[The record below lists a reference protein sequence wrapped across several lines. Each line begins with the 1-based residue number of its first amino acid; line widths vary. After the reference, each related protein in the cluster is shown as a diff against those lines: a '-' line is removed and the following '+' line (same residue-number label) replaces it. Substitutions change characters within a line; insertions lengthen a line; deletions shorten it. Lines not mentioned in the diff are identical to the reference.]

1 MFITLV
7 LIGINYQFTINCMH
21 CIVSM
26 YLYVFLSDIAMAGL
40 NYYKPKFNWDAI
52 DKLSELDCF
61 KAECEV
67 LFNGPLD
74 ESPPNRQAG
83 SVVNWLGSEAG
94 LTLRS
99 LNLTYDELNTIF
111 HALRDVFRPIG
122 NKTMSRFKSKSLKQK
137 QGATVDAYM
146 AELKVLIK
154 ECRYEEN
161 MRNILLKD
169 QFIFSVTI
177 REIQEHLL
185 NEIDDHDLN
194 QCLMEACKIES
205 HIAQRKLLG
214 LKSIQY
220 DSIGNQRSRP
230 QKKKFK
236 PKDKRPQS
244 RSQSGIRDC
253 KYCGTNHQHQQCPA
267 DQKARAI
274 QVWVVKSH
282 LNT

>member
-1 MFITLV
+1 
-7 LIGINYQFTINCMH
+7 MH
-21 CIVSM
+21 CIVPM
-26 YLYVFLSDIAMAGL
+26 YLYVILSVIAMTGL

-52 DKLSELDCF
+52 DKLSVLDHF

-74 ESPPNRQAG
+74 ESPLNRQAG
-83 SVVNWLGSEAG
+83 LVVNWLGSEAG

-99 LNLTYDELNTIF
+99 LNLMYDEPKTIF
-111 HALRDVFRPIG
+111 DALREVFRPIG
-122 NKTMSRFKSKSLKQK
+122 NRMMSRFKFKILKQK

-154 ECRYEEN
+154 ECGYEEN
-161 MRNILLKD
+161 MQNILLKD

-185 NEIDDHDLN
+185 NEIGDDHDLN
-194 QCLMEACKIES
+194 QCLMEARKIES
-205 HIAQRKLLG
+205 RIAQCKLLG
-214 LKSIQY
+214 LKSVQY

-230 QKKKFK
+230 KKKFK

-253 KYCGTNHQHQQCPA
+253 KYFGTNHQH
-267 DQKARAI
+267 
-274 QVWVVKSH
+274 
-282 LNT
+282 